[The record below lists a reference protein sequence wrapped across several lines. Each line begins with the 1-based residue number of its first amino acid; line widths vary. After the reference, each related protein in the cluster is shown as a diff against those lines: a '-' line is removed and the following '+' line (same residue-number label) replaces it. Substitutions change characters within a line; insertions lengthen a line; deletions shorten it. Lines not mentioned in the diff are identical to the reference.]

1 MRRRASIHAALLL
14 TTATVIA
21 LMAAGCGS
29 QAPHKPRKVAAKPK
43 VVANPNDPLSTRS
56 FYVDNASAKVD
67 AARLRAG
74 GQSADAAA
82 MASLAAEPTATW
94 LTGQRNV
101 SAVVSALT
109 SRASAAGKSA
119 LLVAYDIPG
128 RDCGGY
134 SAGGAPSAAAYRQW
148 ISEFAGGIGDRTA
161 TVIVEPDAIAQSL
174 TPGCSATPLIA
185 ERLPLLR
192 FAVEKLK
199 AQPNTTVYLDAGN
212 PGWITPATRLVPSLQ
227 AAGITQANGF
237 ALNVANFYRTSLVTT
252 YGETLSRALHGKH
265 FVIDTS
271 RNGDGAPPSS
281 GAGPTWCNP
290 PGRALGHVPTT
301 DTGNPLVDAYL
312 WIKTP
317 GDSDGTCNQGDP
329 PAGQWME
336 QYALGLALRSSLA
349 R

>member
-1 MRRRASIHAALLL
+1 MRRRASIHAALLI

-21 LMAAGCGS
+21 LMTAGCGS
-29 QAPHKPRKVAAKPK
+29 QAPSKPRKVAAKPK
-43 VVANPNDPLSTRS
+43 VRANPSDPLSTRS
-56 FYVDNASAKVD
+56 FYVDDVSAKLD
-67 AARLRAG
+67 AAQLRTA
-74 GQSADAAA
+74 GQSAEASA

-94 LTGQRNV
+94 LTGQSNV
-101 SAVVSALT
+101 RAVVSALT
-109 SRASAAGKSA
+109 GRASAAGKSA

-134 SAGGAPSAAAYRQW
+134 SAGGAPSAAAYRRW
-148 ISEFAGGIGDRTA
+148 ITEFASGIGDRAA

-174 TPGCSATPLIA
+174 TSACAATPMIA

-192 FAVEKLK
+192 FAVQTLR

-212 PGWITPATRLVPSLQ
+212 PGWIRPATRLVPSLR
-227 AAGITQANGF
+227 AAGIAEANGF
-237 ALNVANFYRTSLVTT
+237 ALNVANFYKTSVVTA

-281 GAGPTWCNP
+281 GPGLAWCNP
-290 PGRALGHVPTT
+290 PGRALGHPPTT

-317 GDSDGTCNQGDP
+317 GDSDGTCNRGDP

>member
-1 MRRRASIHAALLL
+1 MRRRASIHAAVLL

-21 LMAAGCGS
+21 LTVAGCGS
-29 QAPHKPRKVAAKPK
+29 QAPSKPAKVAVKPK
-43 VVANPNDPLSTRS
+43 VRANPNDPLSTRS
-56 FYVDNASAKVD
+56 FYVDNAPAKLD
-67 AARLRAG
+67 ATRLRAA
-74 GQSADAAA
+74 GQSADASA

-101 SAVVSALT
+101 RAVVSALT

-148 ISEFAGGIGDRTA
+148 ISEFASGIGDRAA

-174 TPGCSATPLIA
+174 TAQCRATPLIA

-192 FAVEKLK
+192 FAVQTLK

-212 PGWITPATRLVPSLQ
+212 PGWITPATRLVPSLR
-227 AAGITQANGF
+227 AAGIAEANGF
-237 ALNVANFYRTSLVTT
+237 ALNVANYYRTSVVTA
-252 YGETLSRALHGKH
+252 YGETLSRALGGKH

-290 PGRALGHVPTT
+290 PGRALGHPPTT

-317 GDSDGTCNQGDP
+317 GASDGTCNRGDP
-329 PAGQWME
+329 PAGQWSE